1 MITNNQALEIFEN
14 IIMKIKLTLVD
25 LYGNNIITYKDISLV
40 CKLDQYIDNFPTWI
54 ANKKER

>member
-1 MITNNQALEIFEN
+1 
-14 IIMKIKLTLVD
+14 MKIKLTLVD

-54 ANKKER
+54 ANKKERWEGLRHKEAQNSLW